1 MGSLWLKFKVWT
13 KLVLFALLTVYVLT
27 FIWKNINPHV
37 DLWVWYFR
45 PPINLSVLLLALVS
59 FLIGVMGTILS
70 RTTIKTLRQIR
81 QIQERSRA
89 ERRDRELDEMKAKAA
104 MLRSRQAAPG
114 AAGAGIG
121 PADPDDQNGVGNGE
135 VL

>member
-1 MGSLWLKFKVWT
+1 MGSLWLKIKVWT

-27 FIWKNINPHV
+27 FIWKNIDPHV

-81 QIQERSRA
+81 QIQEKSRA
-89 ERRDRELDEMKAKAA
+89 ERMEREMEEMKAKAA
-104 MLRSRQAAPG
+104 MLRSRQS
-114 AAGAGIG
+114 
-121 PADPDDQNGVGNGE
+121 PADAESVSAGGTGERYDQRSNEGE
-135 VL
+135 LP